1 MTHATRPQGTP
12 RPPSIGRRSLLKGIA
27 LGAVTSG
34 LVAYPS
40 RLALAAAPD
49 PLGPVEGTT
58 LAATL
63 RLGAPG
69 AGGYRTVVSG
79 PGEPHVFRDD
89 LGGATGAGRVARRTD
104 LLTFAH
110 FTDVHL
116 IDAQSP
122 ARIEYLDRLSDP
134 GDLLGAN
141 PIAGAYRPQEI
152 LTTQV
157 AEAMVRAVNRLG
169 RGPALGARL
178 AFTINTGDAADNA
191 QFNEVRWMID
201 LLDGGRT
208 IRPDSGDHSLFE
220 GVMAWPDDRYW
231 HPEGGTDV
239 PTEKYGFPKVPGLL
253 DAARR
258 PFEATG
264 LDTPWL
270 AVFGNHDGLVQGNL
284 PTSVLKSI
292 AIGDVKI
299 TAPASEAERR
309 ELADVLGKGGPA
321 AVRAMADSRSA
332 LFRTV
337 APDPDRRLLTRA
349 EIVAEHGAGHGFT
362 EANRRNGTAYYG
374 FDAGLVRG
382 LVLDTVNP
390 YGYAEGSLDLVQFTW
405 LRSELLKGSSR
416 YLNEAGEVV
425 ANKATDRLFVLFSHH
440 TIDTLTN
447 PIGLVRILGAEVEK
461 LLLRFPNVVLWVNG
475 HTHVNEVV
483 PHRRETGPE
492 GGFWE
497 VSTAAHID
505 WPQQSRIIEIAD
517 NRDGTLSVFGT
528 IIDAHAPAVSGGLGV
543 PGLASLSRELSGN
556 DWQEKHLGPGTAEDR
571 NVELLVPAPF

>member
-1 MTHATRPQGTP
+1 MRPSRTP
-12 RPPSIGRRSLLKGIA
+12 HPAAPSRRSLLKGVA

-40 RLALAAAPD
+40 RAALAAPA
-49 PLGPVEGTT
+49 LAGPVAGTT
-58 LAATL
+58 LDATL
-63 RLGAPG
+63 RLGPAG
-69 AGGYRTVVSG
+69 AGGYRRVVSG

-89 LGGATGAGRVARRTD
+89 LGGSTSAARIARRRD

-110 FTDVHL
+110 FTDVHV

-141 PIAGAYRPQEI
+141 PIAGGYRPQEL

-169 RGPALGARL
+169 RGPALGAKL

-201 LLDGGRT
+201 LLDGGRV
-208 IRPDSGDHSLFE
+208 RPDSGDTGKFE
-220 GVMAWPDDRYW
+220 GVAAWPDERYW
-231 HPEGGTDV
+231 HPEGGTDR
-239 PTEKYGFPKVPGLL
+239 PTQKYGFPKVPGLL

-258 PFEATG
+258 PFTATG

-284 PTSVLKSI
+284 PTSLLKGI
-292 AIGDVKI
+292 AVGDVKI
-299 TAPASEAERR
+299 TAPASEKERR
-309 ELADVLGKGGPA
+309 ELADALNHGSA
-321 AVRAMADSRSA
+321 AALKVMADHSRSG
-332 LFRTV
+332 LFRKV
-337 APDPDRRLLTRA
+337 APDPARRLLTRA
-349 EIVAEHGAGHGFT
+349 EIVAEHGEGHGFT
-362 EANRRNGTAYYG
+362 DANRRNGTAYYG
-374 FDAGLVRG
+374 FDAGVVRG

-390 YGYAEGSLDLVQFTW
+390 YGYSEGSLDLVQFAW
-405 LRSELLKGSSR
+405 LKSELLKGSSR
-416 YLNEAGEVV
+416 YLDDKGNVV
-425 ANKATDRLFVLFSHH
+425 TQKATDRLFVLFSHH

-447 PIGLVRILGAEVEK
+447 PIGLIRVLGPEVAK

-475 HTHVNEVV
+475 HTHVNEVT
-483 PHRRETGPE
+483 PHRREKGVK

-528 IIDAHAPAVSGGLGV
+528 ILDAQAPAGHGGDLGV
-543 PGLASLSRELSGN
+543 RGLASLSRELSGN
-556 DWQEKHLGPGTAEDR
+556 DWQEKLEGPGTPADR

>member
-12 RPPSIGRRSLLKGIA
+12 RTPALGRRSLLKGVA
-27 LGAVTSG
+27 LGAITSG
-34 LVAYPS
+34 LVAYPT
-40 RLALAAAPD
+40 RQALAAPGL
-49 PLGPVEGTT
+49 LGPVEGTT

-69 AGGYRTVVSG
+69 AGGYRKVVSG

-89 LGGATGAGRVARRTD
+89 LGGKTGADRLARRRD
-104 LLTFAH
+104 ILSFVH
-110 FTDVHL
+110 FTDVHV

-134 GDLLGAN
+134 GDILGAN
-141 PIAGAYRPQEI
+141 PIAGAYRPQEV

-157 AEAMVRAVNRLG
+157 AEAMVRAVNKLG
-169 RGPALGARL
+169 RGPALGAKL

-201 LLDGGRT
+201 LLDGGRV
-208 IRPDSGDHSLFE
+208 RPDSGDFGKFE
-220 GVMAWPDDRYW
+220 GVGAWPDERYW
-231 HPEGGTDV
+231 HPEGGTDI
-239 PTEKYGFPKVPGLL
+239 PTSKYGFPKVPGLL

-258 PFEATG
+258 PFEAAG
-264 LDTPWL
+264 LNTPWL

-292 AIGDVKI
+292 AVGDVKI
-299 TAPASEAERR
+299 TAPASEKERR
-309 ELADVLGKGGPA
+309 ELADVLGKGNAA
-321 AVRAMADSRSA
+321 AVKAMADSRSG
-332 LFRTV
+332 LFRKV

-349 EIVAEHGAGHGFT
+349 EIVAEHGPGHGFT
-362 EANRRNGTAYYG
+362 EANRKLGTAYYG
-374 FDAGLVRG
+374 FDAGVVRG

-390 YGYAEGSLDLVQFTW
+390 YGYSEGSLDLVQFAW
-405 LRSELLKGSSR
+405 LKSELIKGSSR
-416 YLNEAGEVV
+416 YLDDNGNTVT
-425 ANKATDRLFVLFSHH
+425 NRATDRLFILFSHH

-447 PIGLVRILGAEVEK
+447 PIGLIRVLGPEVEK
-461 LLLRFPNVVLWVNG
+461 LLLRFPNVILWVNG

-483 PHRRETGPE
+483 PHPRTKGPK

-505 WPQQSRIIEIAD
+505 WPQQSRIIELAD
-517 NRDGTLSVFGT
+517 NRDGTLSIIGT
-528 IIDAHAPAVSGGLGV
+528 ILNTKSPATPTTLTL
-543 PGLASLSRELSGN
+543 PGLASLSRELSAN
-556 DWQEKHLGPGTAEDR
+556 DWQETHLGPGTPEDR
-571 NVELLVPAPF
+571 NVELLIPSPF